1 MSEKTGTV
9 NSEAISEGQ
18 RKLAQTSQGQVEYQM
33 VGDGPYI
40 LHSHGTPSDCTP
52 GFLQQWLTDAGLGVI
67 SISRPGY
74 GATPLSTGPS
84 FAEQAD
90 SIAALLDHLSID
102 RVCIY
107 GVSGGGPTS
116 IEFAARH
123 PERASALMLECAIS
137 IQRIYPWY
145 ATMLI
150 NSFFSWLTK
159 LLVRKMPHTIIT
171 EMVKGESTLDKSD
184 RERVTQALLSD
195 PDKIQPMLELVLS
208 QPPHETLR
216 EGAKNDMTRF
226 RALEKR
232 PFEKVSCPTFVAH
245 GTHDADVPFSHGET
259 SAREIKDAELFAVDK
274 GFHMLALG
282 DHAEELRAAQIA
294 FIKKNLDIESD

>member
-1 MSEKTGTV
+1 MSEQTATA
-9 NSEAISEGQ
+9 NSQHSSQSERQ
-18 RKLAQTSQGQVEYQM
+18 LAQTSRGPVEYQI
-33 VGDGPYI
+33 VGEGPYV
-40 LHSHGTPSDCTP
+40 LHNHGTPSDCTP

-90 SIAALLDHLSID
+90 AIAALLDHLSID
-102 RVCIY
+102 RVGIY

-150 NSFFSWLTK
+150 NSFFSWLTQ
-159 LLVRKMPHTIIT
+159 LLVRKMPRLMIA
-171 EMVKGESTLDKSD
+171 EMVRGESTLDKTD
-184 RERVTQALLSD
+184 QQRVTQALLSD
-195 PDKIQPMLELVLS
+195 PDKFQPMLDFFLS

-216 EGAKNDMTRF
+216 EGTKNDMTRF
-226 RALEKR
+226 RELES
-232 PFEKVSCPTFVAH
+232 PFDKVQCPTFVAH
-245 GTHDADVPFSHGET
+245 STHDADVPFTHAET
-259 SAREIKDAELFAVDK
+259 SAREIKNAELFAVGK

-282 DHAEELRAAQIA
+282 DHAEELRTAQIH
-294 FIKKNLDIESD
+294 FFKKNLGIH

>member
-1 MSEKTGTV
+1 MSEQTATA
-9 NSEAISEGQ
+9 NSQHSSQSERQ
-18 RKLAQTSQGQVEYQM
+18 LAQTSRGPVEYQI
-33 VGDGPYI
+33 VGEGPYV

-90 SIAALLDHLSID
+90 AIAALLDHLSID
-102 RVCIY
+102 GVGIY

-150 NSFFSWLTK
+150 NSFFSWLTQ
-159 LLVRKMPHTIIT
+159 LLVRKMPRLMIA
-171 EMVKGESTLDKSD
+171 EMVRGESTLDKTD
-184 RERVTQALLSD
+184 QQRVTQALLSD
-195 PDKIQPMLELVLS
+195 PDKFQPMLDFFLS

-216 EGAKNDMTRF
+216 EGTKNDMTRF
-226 RALEKR
+226 RELES
-232 PFEKVSCPTFVAH
+232 PFDKVQCPTFVAH
-245 GTHDADVPFSHGET
+245 GTHDADVPFTHGEN
-259 SAREIKDAELFAVDK
+259 SARDIKTAELFAVDK

-282 DHAEELRAAQIA
+282 DHAEELRTAQIH
-294 FIKKNLDIESD
+294 FFKKNLGIH

>member
-1 MSEKTGTV
+1 MPEQTDAV
-9 NSEAISEGQ
+9 DSEAASQSERQ
-18 RKLAQTSQGQVEYQM
+18 LAQTSRGPVEYQI
-33 VGDGPYI
+33 VGEGPYV

-84 FAEQAD
+84 FEEQAD
-90 SIAALLDHLSID
+90 AISALLDYLSID
-102 RVCIY
+102 RVGIY

-123 PERASALMLECAIS
+123 PERVSALMLECAIS

-150 NSFFSWLTK
+150 NSFFSWLTQVLVK
-159 LLVRKMPHTIIT
+159 KMPRLMLSELVR
-171 EMVKGESTLDKSD
+171 GESTLDKAD
-184 RERVTQALLSD
+184 QERVTQAILAN
-195 PDKIQPMLELVLS
+195 PDKFQPMIDFFLS
-208 QPPHETLR
+208 QQPHDTLR
-216 EGAKNDMTRF
+216 EGAKNDMARF
-226 RALEKR
+226 RELETS
-232 PFEKVSCPTFVAH
+232 PFERVQCPTFVAH
-245 GTHDADVPFSHGET
+245 GTHDADVPFTHGET
-259 SAREIKDAELFAVDK
+259 SAREIKGAELFAVDK

-282 DHAEELRAAQIA
+282 DHSEELRTAQID
-294 FIKKNLDIESD
+294 FFKRHLKTQ

>member
-1 MSEKTGTV
+1 MSEQTATA
-9 NSEAISEGQ
+9 NSQHSSQSERQ
-18 RKLAQTSQGQVEYQM
+18 LAQTSRGPVEYQI
-33 VGDGPYI
+33 VGEGPYV

-90 SIAALLDHLSID
+90 AIAALLDHLSID
-102 RVCIY
+102 RVGIY

-123 PERASALMLECAIS
+123 PKRASALMLECAIS

-150 NSFFSWLTK
+150 NSFFSWLTQ
-159 LLVRKMPHTIIT
+159 LLVRKMPRLMIA
-171 EMVKGESTLDKSD
+171 EMVRGESTLDKTD
-184 RERVTQALLSD
+184 QQRVTQALLSD
-195 PDKIQPMLELVLS
+195 PDKFQPMLDFFLS

-216 EGAKNDMTRF
+216 EGTKNDMTRF
-226 RALEKR
+226 RELES
-232 PFEKVSCPTFVAH
+232 PFDKVQCPTFVAH
-245 GTHDADVPFSHGET
+245 GTHDADVPFTHAET
-259 SAREIKDAELFAVDK
+259 SAREIKNAELFAVGK

-282 DHAEELRAAQIA
+282 DHAEELRTAQIH
-294 FIKKNLDIESD
+294 FFKKNLGIH

>member
-1 MSEKTGTV
+1 MSEQTATA
-9 NSEAISEGQ
+9 NSQDSSQSERQ
-18 RKLAQTSQGQVEYQM
+18 LAQTSRGPVEYQI
-33 VGDGPYI
+33 VGEGPYV

-90 SIAALLDHLSID
+90 AIAALLDHLSID
-102 RVCIY
+102 RVGIY

-150 NSFFSWLTK
+150 NSFFSWLTQ
-159 LLVRKMPHTIIT
+159 LLVRKMPRLMIA
-171 EMVKGESTLDKSD
+171 EMVRGESTLDKTD
-184 RERVTQALLSD
+184 QQRVTQALLSD
-195 PDKIQPMLELVLS
+195 PDKFQPMLDFFLS

-216 EGAKNDMTRF
+216 EGTKNDMTRF
-226 RALEKR
+226 RELES
-232 PFEKVSCPTFVAH
+232 PFDKVQCPTFVAH
-245 GTHDADVPFSHGET
+245 GTHDADVPFTHGEN
-259 SAREIKDAELFAVDK
+259 SARDIKNAELFAVDK

-282 DHAEELRAAQIA
+282 DHAEELRTAQIH
-294 FIKKNLDIESD
+294 FFKKNLGIH

>member
-1 MSEKTGTV
+1 MSEQTATA
-9 NSEAISEGQ
+9 NSQDSSQSERQ
-18 RKLAQTSQGQVEYQM
+18 LAQTSRGPVEYQI
-33 VGDGPYI
+33 VGEGPYV

-90 SIAALLDHLSID
+90 AIAALLDHLSID
-102 RVCIY
+102 GVGIY

-150 NSFFSWLTK
+150 NSFFSWLTQ
-159 LLVRKMPHTIIT
+159 LLVRKMPRLMIA
-171 EMVKGESTLDKSD
+171 EMVRGESTLDKTD
-184 RERVTQALLSD
+184 QQRVTQALLSD
-195 PDKIQPMLELVLS
+195 PDKFQPMLDFFLS

-216 EGAKNDMTRF
+216 EGTKNDMTRF
-226 RALEKR
+226 RELES
-232 PFEKVSCPTFVAH
+232 PFDKVQCPTFVAH
-245 GTHDADVPFSHGET
+245 GTHDADVPFTHGEN
-259 SAREIKDAELFAVDK
+259 SARDIKNAELFAVDK

-282 DHAEELRAAQIA
+282 DHAEELRTAQIH
-294 FIKKNLDIESD
+294 FFKKNLGIH